1 MAVVDLRT
9 LSAAKTYTD
18 ESLLGGGAIKGANAV
33 IAQIKRGATENEVV
47 FEWTL
52 ADGSKQTD
60 SIIVKNGKDGEKG
73 KDGEQG
79 ETGVSIV
86 GAHFNSNGKI
96 VFELSDGSETAPIS
110 LPSASVDISPDSGN
124 VIEQRGNGIFVPE
137 TDTSNF
143 VKKEANKSLI
153 SDEDKAQIAL
163 NKSSIETLNGDE
175 SVVGSVAKQI
185 ADALGKLNSLS
196 KEIVDA
202 VPSVADAKDN
212 VIYLLKG
219 EGTTYEMYS
228 VVSLPDGSKNM
239 ASLGSTE
246 IDLGGYLT
254 ETKAQG
260 LYLALAD
267 VDKDTLAKIG
277 TVTEGEVIYLTFNGS
292 KILTLSQIESIIYK
306 KSEVDNL
313 FEAKLDKSA
322 VVKSLDSTKTDA
334 EIPSAKCVFD
344 ELEGKINSEQGSVNA
359 GKALVINEEGN
370 VVPGDAGSSAILTTE
385 DKIGDIDKSKLPDG
399 QMVVTPDEDSIIDDS
414 TASGNKTWS
423 SEKINAKLDGKA
435 DKNAVLNSL
444 EVVNGYTTAQIIPW
458 NDGTHY
464 RSYEDKSNNTYTDI
478 VTNNGIALIAR
489 TENGIQTKSE
499 EIATMDKLV
508 PSIRLEG
515 GFKVVAYSDRTITG
529 NSKLECLENWITKA
543 LSQYDDNLV
552 IIGNIFNMPYMDGF
566 AIVNVW
572 GSKKDGILGA
582 SGIIVDQEGMY
593 YYKTQNGVPGSGT
606 LTKIN

>member
-96 VFELSDGSETAPIS
+96 VFELSDGSETVPIS

-124 VIEQRGNGIFVPE
+124 IIEQRGNGIFVPE

-143 VKKEANKSLI
+143 VEKEANKSLI

-163 NKSSIETLNGDE
+163 NKSAIETLNGDE

-185 ADALGKLNSLS
+185 SEALGKLNSLS

-219 EGTTYEMYS
+219 ERTTYEMYS

-246 IDLGGYLT
+246 IDLDGYLT
-254 ETKAQG
+254 VTKAQEI
-260 LYLALAD
+260 YLALAD

-277 TVTEGEVIYLTFNGS
+277 TVTEGEVIYLSFNGS
-292 KILTLSQIESIIYK
+292 KILTLSQIESIVYK
-306 KSEVDNL
+306 KSEVDAL
-313 FEAKLDKSA
+313 LEAKLDKSA
-322 VVKSLDSTKTDA
+322 VVKSLDSTKTDD

-344 ELEGKINSEQGSVNA
+344 ELEGKINSEQGSMNA

-370 VVPGDAGSSAILTTE
+370 VVPGD
-385 DKIGDIDKSKLPDG
+385 
-399 QMVVTPDEDSIIDDS
+399 IIDDS

-423 SEKINAKLDGKA
+423 SNKIKAITNELRKFTLSKTDYQGIEAYPTECGVYRVIKKIDGTPNDA
-435 DKNAVLNSL
+435 SQYAALIIYG
-444 EVVNGYTTAQIIPW
+444 NGYFTHIYHDAAYGRIWIGYTADSVKAPTWQELATMGKVVK
-458 NDGTHY
+458 DSGTAVETLY
-464 RSYEDKSNNTYTDI
+464 NNNTGAFLKSDMNLTATRSGILKVSFNKKETGNTFNIYINDI
-478 VTNNGIALIAR
+478 HKYEYPNWWGENVYETAYVPVNNGD
-489 TENGIQTKSE
+489 N
-499 EIATMDKLV
+499 
-508 PSIRLEG
+508 IRISTDVSEG
-515 GFKVVAYSDRTITG
+515 GDWYR
-529 NSKLECLENWITKA
+529 
-543 LSQYDDNLV
+543 
-552 IIGNIFNMPYMDGF
+552 
-566 AIVNVW
+566 
-572 GSKKDGILGA
+572 
-582 SGIIVDQEGMY
+582 IVD
-593 YYKTQNGVPGSGT
+593 V
-606 LTKIN
+606 LII